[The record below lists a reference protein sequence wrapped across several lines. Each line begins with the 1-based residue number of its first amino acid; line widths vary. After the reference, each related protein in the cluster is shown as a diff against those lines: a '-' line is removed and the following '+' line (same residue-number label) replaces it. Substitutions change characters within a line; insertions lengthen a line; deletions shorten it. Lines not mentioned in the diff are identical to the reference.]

1 MCGRFVKKSTK
12 EELRARFGFQN
23 TPDKSTLFDARY
35 NIAPSQEHPILIV
48 SEDKRL
54 VVGMKWGLVP
64 YWAKDP
70 KIGYKMINAR
80 AEGIDEKP
88 SFKTPLRKRRCLIM
102 ADGFYEWRKVD
113 AKTKVP
119 YYFKLKSDEPF
130 AFAGLW
136 DEWKKDDGQKL
147 RTFTI
152 ITTEPNEL
160 MEPIHNRMP
169 VILEE
174 KDEARWLDPEL
185 TTPSEVLPL
194 LRKYPSDLM
203 ECFEVSTIVNSPKN
217 DVPECVVPTS

>member
-23 TPDKSTLFDARY
+23 TPPQDTLFDARY
-35 NIAPSQEHPILIV
+35 NIAPSQEHPIIIV
-48 SEDKRL
+48 SEDKR
-54 VVGMKWGLVP
+54 VITSMKWGLVP
-64 YWAKDP
+64 YWSKDP

-80 AEGIDEKP
+80 AEGVHEKP
-88 SFKTPLRKRRCLIM
+88 SFKTPLRKKRCLVP
-102 ADGFYEWRKVD
+102 ADGFYEWSKAD
-113 AKTKVP
+113 NKTKIP
-119 YYFKLKSDEPF
+119 YYFRLKSDEPF

-136 DEWKKDDGQKL
+136 DVWERDGQTL
-147 RTFTI
+147 RSFTI

-185 TTPSEVLPL
+185 TNPSEILPL
-194 LRKYPSDLM
+194 LKPYPTDLM
-203 ECFEVSTIVNSPKN
+203 EYFRVSTIVNSPKN
-217 DVPECVVPTS
+217 DVPECLIPVN